1 MKLNN
6 PSGKSSMN
14 GGGKKDFIRIMTYN
28 VHRWKGMDGK
38 ISPWRIFDVI
48 KHYTPDIVALQ
59 EVTRGQ
65 INHTE
70 NQLDLV
76 AGNLSMSCH
85 FHPSCKIRGEDF
97 GNAILSHFPMRLLK
111 AGPLPSLPDRP
122 YLEPRS
128 VIWVEIKAGNSSM
141 QVFNTHL
148 GLNRQERIV
157 QADALISTEWVG
169 NPACHEPIVICGDLN
184 SRPAT
189 PAYRRLAS
197 SFKDV
202 QVAAANHR
210 PRKTWSGLSPLFRID
225 HILVSP
231 LCVVGK
237 VKVGNTRRARM
248 ASDHLPLVVDLH
260 I

>member
-1 MKLNN
+1 
-6 PSGKSSMN
+6 MN
-14 GGGKKDFIRIMTYN
+14 GSGKKDFIRIMTYN
-28 VHRWKGMDGK
+28 VHRWTGMDGK
-38 ISPWRIFDVI
+38 ISPQRTFEVI
-48 KHYTPDIVALQ
+48 KHYAPDIVALQ
-59 EVTRGQ
+59 EVTRRE
-65 INHTE
+65 INYTE

-76 AGNLSMSCH
+76 VRNLSMSYQ

-97 GNAILSHFPMRLLK
+97 GNAILSHFPMRLVK
-111 AGPLPSLPDRP
+111 AGPLPSPPDRTH
-122 YLEPRS
+122 LEPRS
-128 VIWVEIKAGNSSM
+128 VIWVEIKAGNFSI

-169 NPACHEPIVICGDLN
+169 NPACLEPIAICGDFN

-189 PAYRRLAS
+189 PAYRRFAS

-202 QVAAANHR
+202 QVAAVNHR

-225 HILVSP
+225 HIFVSP

-260 I
+260 V